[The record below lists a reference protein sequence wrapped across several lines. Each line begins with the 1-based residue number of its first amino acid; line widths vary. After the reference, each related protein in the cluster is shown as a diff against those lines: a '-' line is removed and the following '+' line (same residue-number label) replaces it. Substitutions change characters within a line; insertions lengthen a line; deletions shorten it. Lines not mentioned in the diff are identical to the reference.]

1 MSQNV
6 VFGEIVF
13 KDDILRFLV
22 SNSGNLV
29 KNSFED
35 LDLWESDFFYFM
47 NFELFYDLLVLFLD
61 FVDDDFLDFKEK
73 ILNFFVNIM
82 KIMMKR
88 KKEKEEDDEK

>member
-1 MSQNV
+1 V